1 VSRARVVARDALRL
15 CDELDAERMARQSIQ
30 KQRDEA
36 IELLARHAY
45 EAIPA

>member
-1 VSRARVVARDALRL
+1 
-15 CDELDAERMARQSIQ
+15 MARQSIQ